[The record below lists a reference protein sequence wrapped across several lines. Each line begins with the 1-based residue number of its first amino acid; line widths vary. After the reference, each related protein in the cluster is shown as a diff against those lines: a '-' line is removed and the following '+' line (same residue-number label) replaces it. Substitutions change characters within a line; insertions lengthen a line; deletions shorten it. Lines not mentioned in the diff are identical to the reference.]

1 MKLQMI
7 MEHHLRPVDIS
18 FEYSKS
24 NDDYLV
30 IARTEEGRDWFL
42 ENMRHP
48 IISDE
53 FERQIH
59 PYEKFYGV
67 FSLREQYFAS
77 SQYEGVFVSDW
88 TIADYTPIDATVE
101 AFKRVIVEKVM
112 ETLGDDG
119 ERCLRV
125 TFPEFPLLSV
135 IEKNKT
141 DRPVNLMN
149 TRETVRDLLS
159 WVFFN
164 QDVHTTCKQKLEM
177 ENRYHYLG
185 EG

>member
-1 MKLQMI
+1 MKLQMR

-30 IARTEEGRDWFL
+30 IARTEEGRDWIL

-112 ETLGDDG
+112 ATLGDDG

-135 IEKNKT
+135 IQKNKT
-141 DRPVNLMN
+141 DRPVNLMD

-164 QDVHTTCKQKLEM
+164 QDVYTTSKQKLEM
-177 ENRYHYLG
+177 QDKYHYLG